1 VTSIPVIW
9 KILFALGIMH
19 SRFAK
24 IVVGVAGI
32 HDIIL
37 WVALAV
43 SSGIDTRRCECLGRV
58 VKPGHHFV
66 VPYGLFG
73 PGAVDLEKGQLETC
87 KLPVSCFFFGV
98 FTAHPVYTV

>member
-1 VTSIPVIW
+1 MTSIPVIW

-43 SSGIDTRRCECLGRV
+43 SSGIVSTHEGVNVWV
-58 VKPGHHFV
+58 V
-66 VPYGLFG
+66 
-73 PGAVDLEKGQLETC
+73 
-87 KLPVSCFFFGV
+87 S
-98 FTAHPVYTV
+98 